1 MPHSALVFEFS
12 SKGNF
17 RSMTRFM
24 LLIGLGLGTFGF
36 LLGCAGDS
44 GENPAWPK
52 RVPAS
57 GYVKYKGK
65 PVEGAEVTFTNTA
78 ASSTGSGKTDAAG
91 FFYLTTYRE
100 KDGVVPGAQVVA
112 IRRVDVVDNTPAD
125 VDLSAGGVAVPPKVT
140 WIIPE
145 KYSNSTR
152 SGLTA
157 EVTESG
163 PNEFTFDLQ

>member
-1 MPHSALVFEFS
+1 MS
-12 SKGNF
+12 
-17 RSMTRFM
+17 RF
-24 LLIGLGLGTFGF
+24 LQFTGLGLCTMGW

-52 RVPAS
+52 RAPAS
-57 GYVKYKGK
+57 GVVKYKGK
-65 PVEGAEVTFTNTA
+65 AVEGAEVTFTNTA
-78 ASSTGSGKTDAAG
+78 ASSTGSGKTDAEG
-91 FFYLTTYRE
+91 HFYLTTYRE

-125 VDLSAGGVAVPPKVT
+125 VDLSAGGVAIPPKVT

-145 KYSNSTR
+145 KYSNSTT

-163 PNEFTFDLQ
+163 PNEFTFDLK